1 MIQETSTDLAPFL
14 DIADGPTDDRNL
26 DDILREVKEII
37 KDAWTLPEDERKKV
51 IKRLYKKWHPDK
63 NHGNEAVATKVA
75 RGRNSVAPTRSTF
88 ACFIH
93 CLPS

>member
-1 MIQETSTDLAPFL
+1 
-14 DIADGPTDDRNL
+14 
-26 DDILREVKEII
+26 LREVKEII

-63 NHGNEAVATKVA
+63 NHGNEAVATKVFQFIKQIVFRMESGQDIDTDSSSVSA